1 MEIDQL
7 IYKKL
12 EGSIT
17 TEENSILS
25 NWLADKN
32 SPQNQ
37 IIFQE
42 IERHWQSENEKLD
55 LYKANALKKFQEKI
69 AEPATPIHQ
78 TRKTNFIGIYAK
90 IAAAVILLIG
100 VFAIWFSYQQEPAQQ
115 LVEVKPV
122 EMITKYNPAG
132 IKTTLV
138 LPDKSKVKLNADSKL
153 IFPKSF
159 NGKTRE
165 VTLDGEAFFEI
176 EENPEKPFI
185 VHTREISTEVKG
197 TSFNVSAYPSNNN
210 VSIAVVTG
218 LVLSYNKENQ
228 VYIKPGEMAV
238 YNEPD
243 NSDIQI
249 LKRKYTPDEIAWK
262 DGKIIFKKSSFEEV
276 KKELELWYGIKI
288 TTQRPINFD
297 KGFTGSYQ
305 NESLKGIME
314 SISFAGKFKYKIDI
328 ENKELLIW

>member
-12 EGSIT
+12 EGSIS
-17 TEENSILS
+17 TEENAILTD
-25 NWLADKN
+25 WLADKN

-37 IIFQE
+37 VIFQE
-42 IERHWQSENEKLD
+42 IERHWKSENEKLD
-55 LYKANALKKFQEKI
+55 LYKSNSWQKFQNKI
-69 AEPATPIHQ
+69 TEPEIPIHQ
-78 TRKTNFIGIYAK
+78 ARKTNFIGLHTK
-90 IAAAVILLIG
+90 IAASIILLIG
-100 VFAIWFSYQQEPAQQ
+100 AFMFWFIYQQESAQE
-115 LVEVKPV
+115 LTEVKQV

-165 VTLDGEAFFEI
+165 VTLNGEAFFEI

-185 VHTREISTEVKG
+185 VHTGEINTEVKG
-197 TSFNVSAYPSNNN
+197 TSFNVSAYPSDNN

-238 YNEPD
+238 YNAPD

-249 LKRKYTPDEIAWK
+249 LKRKYNPDEIAWR
-262 DGKIIFKKSSFEEV
+262 DGKIIFKKSSFETV
-276 KKELELWYGIKI
+276 KKKLELWYGVKI
-288 TTQRPINFD
+288 TTSRNISFD
-297 KGFTGSYQ
+297 KGFTGNYQ
-305 NESLKGIME
+305 NESLQSIME
-314 SISFAGKFKYKIDI
+314 SISFAGKFKYNIDS
-328 ENKELLIW
+328 ENKELFIW